1 MKNITRSGRRGF
13 TLVELLVV
21 IAIILLLVSILLP
34 SVARALAISRR
45 AGCQSNLKQVLSA
58 VLAYSQD
65 ARMHRG
71 TANGMLPAV
80 DVTEGNWKD
89 LEDGN
94 AACLWVLIEYKRTGR
109 GVFRCPGSDKQAP
122 DASDTQFRPETL
134 SYSYISMVDVGDPD
148 SPAGRTSVETQIAS
162 DLVILGD
169 KNPRLEAGA
178 GGPLGDKNQNSPN
191 HGQDGQNV
199 GRMSQTTGWAD
210 SPNPDGDDNIFASDG
225 GDDSNGVRDDVND
238 SYLLP

>member
-1 MKNITRSGRRGF
+1 MTRSGRRGF

-21 IAIILLLVSILLP
+21 IGIILLLVSILLP
-34 SVARALAISRR
+34 SVANALALSRR
-45 AGCQSNLKQVLSA
+45 AGCQSNLKQILSA
-58 VLAYSQD
+58 VLAYTQD

-71 TANGMLPAV
+71 TPKGMLPAV

-94 AACLWVLIEYKRTGR
+94 AACLWLLIEYKRTGR
-109 GVFRCPGSDKQAP
+109 GVFRCPATDKQAP
-122 DASDTQFRPETL
+122 DENDTQFRPETL
-134 SYSYISMVDVGDPD
+134 SYSYISMVDVDDPD
-148 SPAGRTSVETQIAS
+148 SPAGRTSVDNSGVAS

-169 KNPRLEAGA
+169 KNPRLEAGSS
-178 GGPLGDKNQNSPN
+178 GSLGDKNQNSPN
-191 HGQDGQNV
+191 HGQDGQNI

-210 SPNPDGDDNIFASDG
+210 SPNPDGDDNIYASDG

-238 SYLLP
+238 AYLLP